1 MDPYRTPDER
11 AADALEKIAKA
22 TGFALVYLWFLT
34 ILVAF
39 IAFKR

>member
-1 MDPYRTPDER
+1 MEEYRTPDER
-11 AADALEKIAKA
+11 AALALEKIAKA
-22 TGFALVYLWFLT
+22 AGFALAYLWFLT